1 MRSIASFSFILTSA
15 SCDLFSD
22 KMKSFIVL
30 SLLCVTSFCV
40 LHTEAL
46 NGKEARQQ
54 VNAPMNAKEQLDT
67 VLSVIMARLGE
78 IKAAELSARLAGVNI
93 KQMGRR
99 PLPG

>member
-1 MRSIASFSFILTSA
+1 M
-15 SCDLFSD
+15 
-22 KMKSFIVL
+22 

-78 IKAAELSARLAGVNI
+78 IKAAELSARLADMNI
-93 KQMGRR
+93 ERWVGRGLGR
-99 PLPG
+99 